1 MKEYNNIVG
10 AFKQYDAFDIVKLIC
25 CILVVCIHTNP
36 LPNFFQPIYRLA
48 VPFFFMISSF
58 LFFTKITQV
67 SQVI

>member
-48 VPFFFMISSF
+48 VPFF
-58 LFFTKITQV
+58 L
-67 SQVI
+67 